1 LAISEDTK
9 DFIESLIEYYISE
22 AESYKQIAE
31 YYASE
36 IESITDTTF
45 GIITGCVY
53 SGFLQAYANQSQT
66 ASLEDIQDFNKI
78 LMNKASLIKNA
89 ILGKSTK
96 EAEKLDSPKI
106 ELED

>member
-1 LAISEDTK
+1 MAISSETK

-22 AESYKQIAE
+22 AESYKQLAE
-31 YYASE
+31 SYASE

-53 SGFLQAYANQSQT
+53 SGFLQAYANQNQT

-89 ILGKSTK
+89 ILGKSAK
-96 EAEKLDSPKI
+96 QEEKLDSPKI